1 MRAVV
6 SVNHAVHRPGAAAE
20 AATVPSAVGARQR
33 VNAEAVPV
41 EIRLED
47 LGRAAGNLG
56 HEERLRQGAKHPPNA
71 VQSDTTRDREQTRQ
85 TQHVRAIECRWSTE
99 F

>member
-6 SVNHAVHRPGAAAE
+6 GVNYAVHRPAAAAE
-20 AATVPSAVGARQR
+20 AAAVASAVGARQR

-56 HEERLRQGAKHPPNA
+56 HEERLGKSAKRPPDT
-71 VQSDTTRDREQTRQ
+71 VYSDATRDREQTRQ